1 MGKGEIISA
10 EGAGA
15 YRLKIL
21 HDRERAEAQITKLQE
36 EITALG
42 ASIANKDT
50 EISTAEDEAE
60 YLAQVLD
67 AKIHALGQE
76 EEPTA
81 ATEQAV
87 KDATRNHAE
96 AVRLVASLRQAQAYM
111 RLRAVACEKRIG
123 WIEDNIP
130 ADETVD
136 AWCADYNEELTGN
149 VGTVEVGREGG
160 TLHVIVPGGADGSKA
175 AYDAARDGQLQP
187 VVGSTA
193 AASFVNYALL
203 PGVAKW
209 RPRYRTGTITALNG
223 DTCALT
229 LTAATSTHQGF
240 DINQAGSLAAV
251 PIEYMTCNG
260 AAFEVGDEVIV
271 EFTGQAW
278 DAPKVVGFVR
288 EPKRCLHPWAITVNP
303 ASTGKRLRLRD
314 NGGWVATEDATA
326 PAETID
332 WVGPESM
339 GRPMVAW
346 HQGYRYRM
354 AGNTATKIYVD
365 GIYYAQTPQHVLGAC
380 LTEHSGQRY
389 IVAMIKLS
397 ATTCI
402 LGRRLDAGVDTST
415 SGWEAI
421 SEVFSIPSPDPDYS
435 HFMWFFNESGTEAQ
449 SLCMVNRPWG
459 TGLDPDSPSR
469 HTIRVKVSIN
479 HSAGTSVFTEIPAV
493 PAARG
498 QETVT
503 AVGETSFKWSPSQ
516 TEDYYFWR
524 DDKRTH
530 SLTMIVAVDYIG
542 ENEVVLNYV
551 ADSEY
556 NMRREKL
563 QPPIGGNGYYQLF
576 ATGME
581 QTGTYVHSLAGVVIS
596 ESDEWEE
603 ETKYSVEGYED
614 GTSTRRYEHRRS
626 QTGLSLRLID
636 MDIRRDVYAF
646 RRVTAGSTGSFD
658 VTSDRYSSA
667 TPEIPNTEAHTRTES
682 IVIVSA
688 AGISTIGEYSKE
700 WIKTMPDG
708 IYQFD
713 EIFGPEFTEQIVMPN
728 SSGFP
733 DGNTLNSTETYDIN
747 GSYSNHLITIDM
759 TTTVS
764 TIVRAALRA
773 LPTGQ
778 YVAYVKYWVGSSSN
792 YEAIIEGIAI
802 DPPADLPAL
811 LSVGAGTSWDILP
824 MGIV

>member
-1 MGKGEIISA
+1 MGKGQIVSA
-10 EGAGA
+10 DGEGA

-21 HDRERAEAQITKLQE
+21 YDRERAEAQITRLEE
-36 EITALG
+36 EITALD

-50 EISTAEDEAE
+50 EIAAAEDEAE
-60 YLAQVLD
+60 YRAQVLD
-67 AKIHALGQE
+67 AKIHEHTLA
-76 EEPTA
+76 PTEA
-81 ATEQAV
+81 SEQAV
-87 KDATRNHAE
+87 KDATREHAE

-111 RLRAVACEKRIG
+111 RLRVVACEKRIA
-123 WIEDNIP
+123 WMQEEMAEDIE
-130 ADETVD
+130 VD
-136 AWCADYNEELTGN
+136 AWCADYNEELTGE

-160 TLHVIVPGGADGSKA
+160 TLHVIVPGGEDGAGA
-175 AYDAARDGQLQP
+175 AYDAARDGQLQSP
-187 VVGSTA
+187 ASSTPSA
-193 AASFVNYALL
+193 AFVNYALL

-209 RPRYRTGTITALNG
+209 RPRYRTGTITALDG

-229 LTAATSTHQGF
+229 IAPARSTHQSF
-240 DINQAGSLAAV
+240 DANASGTLTGV
-251 PIEYMTCNG
+251 PIEYMSCNG
-260 AAFEVGDEVIV
+260 AAFQEGDDVIV

-278 DAPKVVGFVR
+278 TAPTVVGFVR
-288 EPKRCLHPWAITVNP
+288 QPKRCLQPWAITVNP
-303 ASTGKRLRLRD
+303 ASTGKRFRLRAD
-314 NGGWVATEDATA
+314 SGWVATEDATA

-354 AGNTATKIYVD
+354 AGNNSPKIYVA
-365 GIYYAQTPQHVLGAC
+365 GIYYAQAPSQVLGAC
-380 LTEHSGQRY
+380 LAVHAGDRY
-389 IVAMIKLS
+389 IVAMVKLS
-397 ATTCI
+397 VDTCR
-402 LGRRLDAGVDTST
+402 LMRRLDSGRDTST

-459 TGLDPDSPSR
+459 TGLDPDSPAR
-469 HTIRVKVSIN
+469 HTIRVKASIN
-479 HSAGTSVFTEIPAV
+479 HAAGTSVFAEVPAV
-493 PAARG
+493 PTARG

-503 AVGETSFKWSPSQ
+503 AVGETSFEWISLGQ

-524 DDKRTH
+524 DDKRTN

-542 ENEVVLNYV
+542 DNEVVLNYAV
-551 ADSEY
+551 DSEY

-563 QPPIGGNGYYQLF
+563 QPPIGGNGHYQLF

-581 QTGTYVHSLAGVVIS
+581 KTGTYVHSLAGVVIS

-603 ETKYSVEGYED
+603 ETKYSVEVYED

-626 QTGLSLRLID
+626 QTDLSLRLID
-636 MDIRRDVYAF
+636 MDIRRNVYAF
-646 RRVTAGSTGSFD
+646 RRVTAESTGSFD

-667 TPEIPNTEAHTRTES
+667 TPEIPNTEAHTRTEDI
-682 IVIVSA
+682 IVVSST
-688 AGISTIGEYSKE
+688 GISTIGEYSKE

-713 EIFGPEFTEQIVMPN
+713 EIFGQEFTDQVVMPD
-728 SSGFP
+728 SDGFP
-733 DGNTLNSTETYDIN
+733 DGNTLNLTETYDIN
-747 GSYSNHLITIDM
+747 GSYFNHLIMIDR
-759 TTTVS
+759 TTAVS
-764 TIVRAALRA
+764 TIVRAAIRA

-778 YVAYVKYWVGSSSN
+778 YVAYVKYWVGSSVN

-802 DPPADLPAL
+802 DPPADLTAL
-811 LSVGAGTSWDILP
+811 LSVGPGTSWDILP